1 MSIDQSEDRTAEAP
15 PEPRLTWAAVRPLLV
30 RLHFYAGVFVGP
42 FLLVAAVT
50 GLAMCAAMVAMVWPA
65 TMGVAG
71 LPQVV
76 LFGLAAA
83 WFAVAAARGAAHEGR
98 WHPGYHAAMMLAM
111 VWMVFAMPRA
121 VVGSGAATTMDM
133 PGMEG
138 MAMAL
143 PSAGGGVPADV
154 VIVALTLAIAFC
166 LAGIAFLV
174 RVVDAARVAPPS
186 VRTAGWGADALMGL
200 GTSVLLL
207 AML

>member
-1 MSIDQSEDRTAEAP
+1 MIEA
-15 PEPRLTWAAVRPLLV
+15 
-30 RLHFYAGVFVGP
+30 
-42 FLLVAAVT
+42 T
-50 GLAMCAAMVAMVWPA
+50 GLRWILTVVFAAAGAFCLYRCVRQGAVASRIGDVLHAAMCVAMVAMAWPA

-71 LPQVV
+71 LGQVV
-76 LFGLAAA
+76 LFGFAAA
-83 WFAVAAARGAAHEGR
+83 WFAVAAARGSAHGGR
-98 WHPGYHAAMMLAM
+98 RHPAYHAAMMLAM

-121 VVGSGAATTMDM
+121 MVGSGAATTMDM

-154 VIVALTLAIAFC
+154 VIVAVSLAVVFC
-166 LAGIAFLV
+166 VAGTVFLA
-174 RVVDAARVAPPS
+174 RVVDAARVGPLS
-186 VRTAGWGADALMGL
+186 VGTAGWGAEALMGL

>member
-1 MSIDQSEDRTAEAP
+1 MIEANGLRWILTA
-15 PEPRLTWAAVRPLLV
+15 
-30 RLHFYAGVFVGP
+30 VFV
-42 FLLVAAVT
+42 AAGAFCLYRCVRRGSMASRVGDVLHT
-50 GLAMCAAMVAMVWPA
+50 AMCVAMVAMVWPA

-76 LFGLAAA
+76 LFGFAAA
-83 WFAVAAARGAAHEGR
+83 WFAVAAVRGAQESR
-98 WHPGYHAAMMLAM
+98 WHPVYHAVMMLAM

-121 VVGSGAATTMDM
+121 MVGSGAATTMDM

-143 PSAGGGVPADV
+143 PSAGGGVPGDV
-154 VIVALTLAIAFC
+154 VIVALTLAAGFC
-166 LAGIAFLV
+166 AAGTAFLA
-174 RVVDAARVAPPS
+174 RVIDTARVAPS

-200 GTSVLLL
+200 GTSVMLL

>member
-1 MSIDQSEDRTAEAP
+1 MIEATGL
-15 PEPRLTWAAVRPLLV
+15 RWILTV
-30 RLHFYAGVFVGP
+30 VFV
-42 FLLVAAVT
+42 AAGAFCLYRCVRQGSVT
-50 GLAMCAAMVAMVWPA
+50 CRIGDVLHAAMCAAMVAMVWPA

-76 LFGLAAA
+76 LFGFAAA
-83 WFAVAAARGAAHEGR
+83 WFAVAVVRGTAHESR

-111 VWMVFAMPRA
+111 VWMVVAMPRA
-121 VVGSGAATTMDM
+121 MVGSGAATTMDM

-154 VIVALTLAIAFC
+154 VLVALTLAIAFC
-166 LAGIAFLV
+166 LAGTVFLA
-174 RVVDAARVAPPS
+174 RAIDGARVAPPS

-200 GTSVLLL
+200 GTSVMLL

>member
-1 MSIDQSEDRTAEAP
+1 MIEATGLRWILTA
-15 PEPRLTWAAVRPLLV
+15 
-30 RLHFYAGVFVGP
+30 FF
-42 FLLVAAVT
+42 VAAGCFCLYRGFRHGPVT
-50 GLAMCAAMVAMVWPA
+50 SRVADGLHAAMCAGMVAMVWPS
-65 TMGVAG
+65 TMGFGGVG
-71 LPQVV
+71 QLV
-76 LFGLAAA
+76 LFGFAAA
-83 WFAVAAARGAAHEGR
+83 WFAVATARGTAHGGHQGR
-98 WHPGYHAAMMLAM
+98 WQPGYHAVMMAAM

-121 VVGSGAATTMDM
+121 MVGSGAATTMDM

-154 VIVALTLAIAFC
+154 VIVALTLAIGFC
-166 LAGIAFLV
+166 LAGLVFLA
-174 RVVDAARVAPPS
+174 RAIDAVRVAPPS

>member
-1 MSIDQSEDRTAEAP
+1 MIEATGLRWIVTA
-15 PEPRLTWAAVRPLLV
+15 
-30 RLHFYAGVFVGP
+30 VFVAAGAFCGYRCVRHGP
-42 FLLVAAVT
+42 VT
-50 GLAMCAAMVAMVWPA
+50 SRVGDVLHVAMCVAMVAMVWPA

-76 LFGLAAA
+76 LFGFAAA
-83 WFAVAAARGAAHEGR
+83 WFAVAAVRAHESR
-98 WHPGYHAAMMLAM
+98 WHTGYHAAMMLAM

-121 VVGSGAATTMDM
+121 MVGSGAATTMDL

-166 LAGIAFLV
+166 LAGIAFLA
-174 RVVDAARVAPPS
+174 RVVDGARVAPPS

>member
-1 MSIDQSEDRTAEAP
+1 VIEATGL
-15 PEPRLTWAAVRPLLV
+15 RWILTT
-30 RLHFYAGVFVGP
+30 VFVAAGAFCLYRCFRP
-42 FLLVAAVT
+42 GSVASRIGDVLHA
-50 GLAMCAAMVAMVWPA
+50 AMCAAMVAMVWPA

-71 LPQVV
+71 LGQVV
-76 LFGLAAA
+76 LFGFAAA
-83 WFAVAAARGAAHEGR
+83 WFAVAAVRGARESR
-98 WHPGYHAAMMLAM
+98 WHLGYHAVMMLAM

-121 VVGSGAATTMDM
+121 MVGGGTATTMDM

-154 VIVALTLAIAFC
+154 VLVALTLAVAFC
-166 LAGIAFLV
+166 LAGTAFLA
-174 RVVDAARVAPPS
+174 RLLDAARVAPPS

>member
-1 MSIDQSEDRTAEAP
+1 MIEA
-15 PEPRLTWAAVRPLLV
+15 
-30 RLHFYAGVFVGP
+30 
-42 FLLVAAVT
+42 T
-50 GLAMCAAMVAMVWPA
+50 GLRWILTAVFAAAGAFCLYRCIRHGTAASRIGDVLHAAMCAAMVAMVWPA
-65 TMGVAG
+65 TMGLAG

-76 LFGLAAA
+76 LFGFAAA
-83 WFAVAAARGAAHEGR
+83 WFAVAAVRGGAHGSR
-98 WHPGYHAAMMLAM
+98 WHPGYHAVMMLAM

-121 VVGSGAATTMDM
+121 MVGGGTATTTDM

-154 VIVALTLAIAFC
+154 VLVALPLAIAFG
-166 LAGIAFLV
+166 LAGTVFLA
-174 RVVDAARVAPPS
+174 RGLDGARVAPPS

>member
-1 MSIDQSEDRTAEAP
+1 MIEA
-15 PEPRLTWAAVRPLLV
+15 
-30 RLHFYAGVFVGP
+30 
-42 FLLVAAVT
+42 T
-50 GLAMCAAMVAMVWPA
+50 GLRWILTALFAAAGAFCLYRCSRQGSVASRIGDVLHAAMCAAMVAMVWPA

-71 LPQVV
+71 VGQVV
-76 LFGLAAA
+76 LFGFAAA
-83 WFAVAAARGAAHEGR
+83 WFAVATVRGAHESR
-98 WHPGYHAAMMLAM
+98 WHLGYHAVMMLAM

-121 VVGSGAATTMDM
+121 MVGSGAATTMDM

-143 PSAGGGVPADV
+143 PSAGGGVPLDV

-166 LAGIAFLV
+166 LAGTVFLA
-174 RVVDAARVAPPS
+174 RLVDAARAAPPS

>member
-1 MSIDQSEDRTAEAP
+1 VIEASGLRWIVTA
-15 PEPRLTWAAVRPLLV
+15 
-30 RLHFYAGVFVGP
+30 VFV
-42 FLLVAAVT
+42 AAGAFCLYRCARHGTVSSRI
-50 GLAMCAAMVAMVWPA
+50 GDVLHAAMCTALIAMVWPA

-71 LPQVV
+71 LAHVV
-76 LFGLAAA
+76 LFGFAAA
-83 WFAVAAARGAAHEGR
+83 WFAVAAVRGGAHEGR
-98 WHPGYHAAMMLAM
+98 WHPGYHAVMMLAM

-121 VVGSGAATTMDM
+121 MVGSGAATTMDM

-143 PSAGGGVPADV
+143 PSAGGGVPVDV
-154 VIVALTLAIAFC
+154 VLVALPLAAAFC
-166 LAGIAFLV
+166 LVGTVFLA
-174 RVVDAARVAPPS
+174 RVVDGARVAPPS

>member
-1 MSIDQSEDRTAEAP
+1 MIEATGLRWILTA
-15 PEPRLTWAAVRPLLV
+15 
-30 RLHFYAGVFVGP
+30 VFV
-42 FLLVAAVT
+42 AAGAFCVYRCFRRKSVT
-50 GLAMCAAMVAMVWPA
+50 GRVGDVLHAAMCLAMVAMVWPA

-71 LPQVV
+71 VPQVV
-76 LFGLAAA
+76 LFGFAAV
-83 WFAVAAARGAAHEGR
+83 WFAVAAVRGAAHEGR
-98 WHPGYHAAMMLAM
+98 WHPGYHAVMMLAM

-121 VVGSGAATTMDM
+121 MVGSGAATTMDM

-166 LAGIAFLV
+166 LAGIAFLA
-174 RVVDAARVAPPS
+174 RLVDGARVTPPS

-200 GTSVLLL
+200 GTSVMLL